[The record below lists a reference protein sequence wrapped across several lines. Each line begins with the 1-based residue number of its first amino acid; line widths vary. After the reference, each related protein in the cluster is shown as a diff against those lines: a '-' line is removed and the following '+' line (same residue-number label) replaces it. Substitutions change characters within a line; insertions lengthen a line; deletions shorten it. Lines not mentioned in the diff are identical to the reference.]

1 MPAPARG
8 RPPKYGRRSQAVAV
22 TLPREVVAR
31 LRRLHSDLGWAIVG
45 LVEKNGHAIGRR
57 ASDGHPELAEI
68 GNSEF
73 LIVVDPAQFRW
84 LRSVRLV
91 PISENQAF
99 LALEPG
105 HGIADLELAVRD
117 RLENVR
123 TSATERAAIGTLAT
137 KLRKWRRNTRLDFHA
152 RSIIIVG
159 KRPAKR

>member
-99 LALEPG
+99 LALE
-105 HGIADLELAVRD
+105 LAVRD